1 MGVFSRLRDIVSSNI
16 NSMLDKAEDPE
27 KLIKL
32 MIQEMEDTLVEIKT
46 ATAGA
51 MATTK
56 KIERELGQTRTRG
69 EQWEDRVNLAV
80 TKGRDDLAR
89 EALVQKRLFQ
99 QRAEALEREVTENE
113 DIVAKYKADIVQL
126 EEKLQDAREKHRLLA
141 ERHRH
146 AAQSRRARETIRRAD
161 HNDAF
166 VRFENFE
173 NRIERMEAAADLV
186 NYQKKPS
193 LEDEFSTLEGE
204 DDVEAELTEIKERF
218 AAESVDKA

>member
-56 KIERELGQTRTRG
+56 KIERELAQTRTRC

-80 TKGRDDLAR
+80 SKGRDDLAR

-99 QRAEALEREVTENE
+99 QRVEALEHEVDENE
-113 DIVAKYKADIVQL
+113 DIVSKYKADIVQL
-126 EEKLQDAREKHRLLA
+126 EEKLQDAREKHRILA
-141 ERHRH
+141 ERHRQ
-146 AAQSRRARETIRRAD
+146 ATQSRRTRETIRRAD
-161 HNDAF
+161 HKDAF

-186 NYQKKPS
+186 NYQKKPL

-204 DDVEAELTEIKERF
+204 DDIEAELTEIKERF
-218 AAESVDKA
+218 AAESGDKA